1 METIEMLVNK
11 GFVKLSVI
19 PLLKYSA
26 ITKNSQAY
34 LYSREIIMC
43 YLKWP
48 SATDCLFTPHLF
60 PALNQMYIEVE
71 AIITSGRHG
80 YKEQ

>member
-11 GFVKLSVI
+11 GFVKLLVI
-19 PLLKYSA
+19 PLLEYSA

-34 LYSREIIMC
+34 LYSREIILC

-48 SATDCLFTPHLF
+48 SATDCLFTPHPF
-60 PALNQMYIEVE
+60 PALHQIYTEVE
-71 AIITSGRHG
+71 AITMSGRHG
-80 YKEQ
+80 